1 MTQKDIA
8 FVADFLSEHF
18 NEVRSA
24 TNAPGIVVEPF
35 IDLSLLW
42 QNEELFDRKGKYFNV
57 ERVGQV
63 SFVFGEVSCLVWNS
77 AAVVLQ
83 YSGFSLFQRFQYL
96 KDEDEDLVSPPS
108 TCGNQWLQF
117 LHEST
122 HLKGKPPPSRSALTL
137 YVL

>member
-24 TNAPGIVVEPF
+24 TKAPGIVVEPF

-63 SFVFGEVSCLVWNS
+63 SFVLGFSSCLVWNS
-77 AAVVLQ
+77 AAVILQ
-83 YSGFSLFQRFQYL
+83 YSGFSLFKCFQYL

-122 HLKGKPPPSRSALTL
+122 HLKGKAPPSHSALTL